1 MESALMRVY
10 MIFDRLAEEAGPV
23 FEQKNDA
30 VALRA
35 YRKMLSNQGASPD
48 EYQLLWI
55 GTIDHVTLKC
65 VINDVPVEVI
75 AGAEVPNA

>member
-1 MESALMRVY
+1 MENGVMRVY

-35 YRKMLSNQGASPD
+35 YRKMLKSQGESPD

-55 GTIDHVTLKC
+55 GTIDHRTVKC
-65 VINDVPVEVI
+65 VINDSPVEVVS
-75 AGAEVPNA
+75 GAEVPNA